1 MAQYHHDKARTR
13 QENTLLTETLDTGTG
28 LSPRDGRGTAA
39 ALGHGR
45 FPYGSV
51 GSEVQGPKRHFS
63 TATTRTVQGIHYHAP
78 MAYLFP
84 KPLGSTGLLL
94 PSQEPRARGPGLQNV
109 PCTNT
114 QQAGR
119 AKSYRGVCGR
129 VEAGIPTASE
139 AGREPYSSSSSPGKE
154 DTLRIPHQTKQRDSP
169 PPVPAPPLLVSAAP
183 RALRKPGAAARMEE
197 EEEGEGG
204 GGGGRAATASPAASA
219 RFVRCLYA
227 VGFLVSGG
235 PGACGGRPR
244 PGTGSGSSAGQ
255 GCRGASLQRP
265 LGNARA
271 CGAGGVQ
278 RLGSLTAANSHA
290 VRHTGRIF
298 IL

>member
-1 MAQYHHDKARTR
+1 
-13 QENTLLTETLDTGTG
+13 
-28 LSPRDGRGTAA
+28 
-39 ALGHGR
+39 
-45 FPYGSV
+45 
-51 GSEVQGPKRHFS
+51 
-63 TATTRTVQGIHYHAP
+63 

-94 PSQEPRARGPGLQNV
+94 PSQEPRARRPGLQNV

-183 RALRKPGAAARMEE
+183 RALRRPGAAARMEE
-197 EEEGEGG
+197 EDEGG

-265 LGNARA
+265 LGTPGLVALVVCSGWA
-271 CGAGGVQ
+271 LWLLQ
-278 RLGSLTAANSHA
+278 TATQFDTQVGFLSCECHGIAWHPKSW
-290 VRHTGRIF
+290 V
-298 IL
+298 LPWCL